1 MGQNRE
7 AERAEAYAT
16 ALLLTLSG
24 GFQDAYTYCLR
35 GRVFANAQTGNVVLF
50 SAHLL
55 RGRFGDVLRYLIPI
69 AAFVLGTCLA
79 EGIRLLFRRA
89 ERLHWRQTVLLTEI
103 LVLFTV
109 GFIAEDDLA
118 NALVSFSCAMQVQSF
133 RKMRGDAYAS
143 TMCIGNLRSG
153 AELLCAYAQTRDS
166 AQLRRVLRYGGVL
179 VSFAV
184 GAGAGSAASLVW
196 GAPSIWCSCAL
207 LIVCFLLL
215 FPPRKG
221 SAHPTP

>member
-55 RGRFGDVLRYLIPI
+55 RGHFGDVLRYLIPI

-79 EGIRLLFRRA
+79 EGIRLLLRRA

-133 RKMRGDAYAS
+133 RKYSSYFCPRYNHFHILTAPK
-143 TMCIGNLRSG
+143 IR
-153 AELLCAYAQTRDS
+153 
-166 AQLRRVLRYGGVL
+166 QLANIFCRRLPLWRYL
-179 VSFAV
+179 VYSPQMPV
-184 GAGAGSAASLVW
+184 
-196 GAPSIWCSCAL
+196 
-207 LIVCFLLL
+207 
-215 FPPRKG
+215 
-221 SAHPTP
+221 